1 MKIIAYIHNVFAKA
15 YIVLLDIMVI
25 SFAPILA
32 LIVRLEGDF
41 TAYDYYLS
49 NIMTLLPLSI
59 AMTLIVF
66 HFFGLYKILWSY
78 ATVQDMLTVVIAGA
92 FSTLIIAAIG
102 MYVNIDVPISVYLI
116 SCIFKI
122 SLLIAIRL
130 AIKINHIIRHKTAST
145 NEIRFLIVGA
155 GDAGAMIAHEIKR
168 RNAGNKL
175 VGFIDDDED
184 KIGSHIIGVP
194 ILGKSD
200 NIEALAKRHMVTEI
214 IIAIPSGDGDTIR
227 RISGLCRHCGCRV
240 RTLPGLY
247 ELIENKNIVPQ
258 LRDIDISDLLRRE
271 PITFDTENISAYIRG
286 KDVLITGAGGSI
298 GSELARQISRLQPK
312 TIYLLGRGENS
323 IHEIYSELTN
333 SNVDIQYIPVIAD
346 VSDSDRIFDIFR
358 DYKPQIV
365 FHAAAHKHVPLMER
379 QPSEAIKVN
388 VFGTKNLVEASK
400 QNSVEIF
407 VMISTDKAVNPT
419 NVMGASKRIAELI
432 VQGANRQSGTKF
444 LAVRF
449 GNVLGSRGSVI
460 PLFRKQIA
468 MGGPITI
475 THPDI
480 IRYFMTIPEAA
491 QLVLQAG
498 AMAEGGE
505 VFLLD
510 MGKPVRI
517 LDMARD
523 LVELHGLVPDK
534 DIKFVFTGLRPG
546 EKLYEE
552 LLTAEEGAEQT
563 SNKKIYKAKLKIVNN
578 DRLDIYLLELKQ
590 AKTATEIITT
600 MDKWMPNYKST
611 SLKDN

>member
-1 MKIIAYIHNVFAKA
+1 MKIIGHIHNIFTKA
-15 YIVLLDIMVI
+15 YLVLIDIAIIFFM
-25 SFAPILA
+25 PILA

-41 TAYDYYLS
+41 TAYDYYFS
-49 NIMTLLPLSI
+49 NLMALLPLSI
-59 AMTLIVF
+59 AITLTVF
-66 HFFGLYKILWSY
+66 YFFCLYKILWRY
-78 ATVQDMLTVVIAGA
+78 ATAQDMITVVVAA
-92 FSTLIIAAIG
+92 VVATALIAAVG
-102 MYVNIDVPISVYLI
+102 MYVKIDVPISVYLI

-122 SLLIAIRL
+122 SSLVAVRL
-130 AIKINHIIRHKTAST
+130 AIKINHVIRHKSVST
-145 NEIRFLIVGA
+145 NETRFLIVGA
-155 GDAGAMIAHEIKR
+155 GDAGALIAREIKH

-184 KIGSHIIGVP
+184 KVGSHILGVP

-200 NIEALAKRHMVTEI
+200 SIEDVAKQHMVTEI

-258 LRDIDISDLLRRE
+258 LRDIEISDLLRRE
-271 PITFDTENISAYIRG
+271 PINFDTENISSYIRG
-286 KDVLITGAGGSI
+286 KNVLITGAGGSI
-298 GSELARQISRLQPK
+298 GSELARQISRLQPNS
-312 TIYLLGRGENS
+312 IYLLGRGENS

-333 SNVDIQYIPVIAD
+333 SSFDVQYIPVIAD
-346 VSDSDRIFDIFR
+346 VADTDRIFDIFKE
-358 DYKPQIV
+358 YKPQIV

-400 QNSVEIF
+400 ENSVETF

-419 NVMGASKRIAELI
+419 NVMGASKRIAELV

-578 DRLDIYLLELKQ
+578 ERLDIYLGELKL
-590 AKTATEIITT
+590 ARTATEIIKT
-600 MDKWMPNYKST
+600 MDKWMPSYNST
-611 SLKDN
+611 SLKDH